1 MNRGPFAGRPWLW
14 RTGLAG
20 GLLALA
26 WAGLEA
32 VADSDWLANG
42 IRTALVRELAAATGG
57 SVTIE
62 AVEFGEHKLAFR
74 VIGLA
79 VRSSGDT
86 SLPPLLEVPE
96 ASVRLGWRS
105 ILAGPTVVEHL
116 HLREPHFRLTIA
128 EDGTSNVPRPQLP
141 EDFQRFVVHRFE
153 LTGGKLVWNGWPFQA
168 EFSGSELEVAVDYD
182 KTSGNYLVDAKF
194 KDPRWGTDTRIS
206 PTVGSA
212 TAKAVIG
219 SRGIEV
225 AQASLRGDGFE
236 IATQGALRN
245 PRFPRIEGSY
255 SATAQIATVAQWL
268 GGGGSAATGS
278 LQLEGNL
285 EWQPRAGT
293 AHYAG
298 TVAATGVSVEWMDE
312 QADAAANF
320 AGDLNDLE
328 VTAITG
334 NVMGGQVTGSVTVVG
349 PWDAPVLNATG
360 TAAGIDFNKASRAIG
375 FKEFPWNGL
384 GDALLE
390 ISGSKS
396 SGFESAVEFI
406 VRPDGARSGLP
417 LEGQGSLQYQSQT
430 GTLTVS
436 DIQLSTP
443 ETRLGLSGIFD
454 RAGRGHLEVDASIGS
469 KQAAWRLLTA
479 VEPDAALQPAV
490 PDGRYGLRGEV
501 RCQLGQLKDTAFAGR
516 IDIEDFVFRGERWER
531 LTVRGEV
538 SATAMQ
544 LRDGR
549 LVDGSGELILQGA
562 IPLGIAEGLDIN
574 VRATGMDAGKLARA
588 SGFGLPLEGRLSMN
602 LEVAGSLE
610 APRARGGMTVTQ
622 PRFFRESF
630 DRLTAK
636 VGYGP
641 GGFELQD
648 ALLTRGDSI
657 LRASASMSPAD
668 QTVAIDLESNRW
680 PLEEFDWVETI
691 APGLS
696 GAVQFRVNGT
706 GRLGASELLRTLRLD
721 GRWEAA
727 ELRRYG
733 QDLGHWKGELRSGTE
748 FESVELDWTADI
760 FGGSVLGRAALWQV
774 EPASYAGNVDY
785 HDLSSGRMLALL
797 GLPTEAVEGVITGK
811 AGFEGV
817 VGVTDTFK
825 VSGTITSAEMRLSQ
839 DSLRST
845 VISNVFPLRWQV
857 QQGTLRLDSMHL
869 TALGKDFEID
879 GLLEL
884 RGTKQL
890 NVGLD
895 GRFNMALLGDL
906 MEGIEADGTARVGL
920 QLRGTLDKPTLEGSV
935 ELLNSMLGSPG
946 APVRLNDLNGRI
958 TFQDNQGKIEELTAA
973 SGGGTVRVGGA
984 MAIRN
989 SELEYRLHASAED
1002 MRVNYPASINSVIDG
1017 EFTLAGAGSRSILDG
1032 NVVITRVSTA
1042 ENLSFADLFGSLQQA
1057 EGDRGTSPVLQGMQ
1071 VNLRVGA
1078 VSQLPV
1084 ETSLVKD
1091 VEADINLE
1099 VLGTV
1104 SAPSILGTIGI
1115 AQGELRMLGTHYR
1128 INRGDIRFLNP
1139 LEAEPVLNVE
1149 LETRIRD
1156 IDIALVLSGPS
1167 GSLDLSY
1174 RSDPP
1179 LPFHDLV
1186 NLVAV
1191 GKEPT
1196 ADPSIASRRRIE
1208 QQSLVQTGAD
1218 NLLSQA
1224 IARPVSRRLQRF
1236 FGVSRLKVDPQIGG
1250 LEANPSA
1257 RISTEQQ
1264 IADDITLI
1272 YSYDLSSA
1280 QQQAIRIEWNPD
1292 RKWSFIVTRDQNGLV
1307 GSDVLYKVRLR

>member
-1 MNRGPFAGRPWLW
+1 MNRGPFAGRPRLW
-14 RTGLAG
+14 RIAVAG
-20 GLLALA
+20 GALALA

-42 IRTALVRELAAATGG
+42 IRTALVEELESATGG
-57 SVTIE
+57 SVSIK
-62 AVEFGEHKLAFR
+62 AVEFAEQKLAFR

-79 VRSSGDT
+79 VRRSEDA
-86 SLPPLLEVPE
+86 SLPPFLEVPE
-96 ASVRLGWRS
+96 ASVRVGWRS
-105 ILAGPTVVEHL
+105 IVAGPTVLERL
-116 HLREPHFRLTIA
+116 HLREPLLHLAIA
-128 EDGTSNVPRPQLP
+128 EDGSSNLPRPQWP

-153 LTGGKLVWNGWPFQA
+153 LTGGTLVWNGWPFQA

-182 KTSGNYLVDAKF
+182 RTSGNYHVDAKF
-194 KDPRWGTDTRIS
+194 KDPRWGTDARSS
-206 PTVGSA
+206 PTLGSA

-219 SRGIEV
+219 SRGIEIER
-225 AQASLRGDGFE
+225 ASVRGDGFE
-236 IATQGALRN
+236 IAARGALRD
-245 PRFPRIEGSY
+245 PRSPRIEGSY
-255 SATAQIATVAQWL
+255 SATARIGPVARWL
-268 GGGGSAATGS
+268 GSRELPATGS

-285 EWQPRAGT
+285 EWQPTAGT

-298 TVAATGVSVEWMDE
+298 TVAATGVSVEWLDE
-312 QADAAANF
+312 QADMEANF
-320 AGDLNDLE
+320 AGDLSDLE
-328 VTAITG
+328 LTSITG
-334 NVMGGQVTGSVTVVG
+334 SAMGGQVTGSVTILR

-360 TAAGIDFNKASRAIG
+360 TVAGIDIGEAARAIG
-375 FKEFPWNGL
+375 FKDFPWNGF

-390 ISGSKS
+390 MSGSP
-396 SGFESAVEFI
+396 SGGLESTVEFI

-417 LEGQGSLQYQSQT
+417 LEGQGSLRYQSQN
-430 GTLTVS
+430 GILAVS
-436 DIQLSTP
+436 DVQLSTP
-443 ETRLGLSGIFD
+443 QTRLSVSGTFD
-454 RAGRGHLEVDASIGS
+454 RAGRGRLEVDASLGS
-469 KQAAWRLLTA
+469 KEAVGRLLAAADPEAA
-479 VEPDAALQPAV
+479 VPPAA
-490 PDGRYGLRGEV
+490 PDGRYALRGEV
-501 RCQLGQLKDTAFAGR
+501 RCQLGQLKDTTFTGQ
-516 IDIEDFVFRGERWER
+516 IDIEDFVFGGERWER
-531 LTVRGEV
+531 LAVRGAV
-538 SATAMQ
+538 SATVAQ
-544 LRDGR
+544 VRDGR
-549 LVDGSGELILQGA
+549 LVDGSGQLNLQGA
-562 IPLGIAEGLDIN
+562 IPLGMAEGLDID
-574 VRATGMDAGKLARA
+574 VRATGMEAGKLARA
-588 SGFGLPLEGRLSMN
+588 SGFGLPLEGGLSMN
-602 LEVAGSLE
+602 LELSGSLE

-622 PRFFRESF
+622 PRFFRERF
-630 DRLTAK
+630 DRLTAN

-641 GGFELQD
+641 DGFELQD
-648 ALLTRGDSI
+648 ALLERGDSI
-657 LRASASMSPAD
+657 LRASASMDPAD
-668 QTVAIDLESNRW
+668 QMVEIDLESNRW
-680 PLEEFDWVETI
+680 RLGEFGWVETI

-696 GAVQFRVNGT
+696 GAVQFQVHGT

-727 ELRRYG
+727 ELRRHG

-748 FESVELDWTADI
+748 FESVELDWTAEI

-774 EPASYAGNVDY
+774 EPASYGGNVDY
-785 HDLSSGRMLALL
+785 HDLSSGRILALL
-797 GLPTEAVEGVITGK
+797 GLPTESVEGTVTGK

-817 VGVTDTFK
+817 VGVADTFK
-825 VSGTITSAEMRLSQ
+825 VSGTISSAELRLPQ
-839 DSLRST
+839 DGLRST
-845 VISNVFPLRWQV
+845 VISNVFPLRWEV
-857 QQGTLRLDSMHL
+857 QQGALRLDSMHL
-869 TALGKDFEID
+869 TALGRDFEID
-879 GLLEL
+879 GLLAL
-884 RGTKQL
+884 RGTKEL
-890 NVGLD
+890 AVGLD
-895 GRFNMALLGDL
+895 GRFNMAMLGDL
-906 MEGIEADGTARVGL
+906 IEGIEADGTARVGL
-920 QLRGTLDKPTLEGSV
+920 RLGGTLDRPTLEGSV
-935 ELLNSMLGSPG
+935 EVLNSMLGSPG

-973 SGGGTVRVGGA
+973 SGGGTVRIGGA
-984 MAIRN
+984 MAFRN
-989 SELEYRLHASAED
+989 SALEYRLQAWAED
-1002 MRVNYPASINSVIDG
+1002 MRVNYPASIDSVIDG
-1017 EFTLAGAGSRSILDG
+1017 EFTLAGSGLRSILDG
-1032 NVVITRVSTA
+1032 NVVISRVSTA
-1042 ENLSFADLFGSLQQA
+1042 ENLSFADLFASLRQA
-1057 EGDRGTSPVLQGMQ
+1057 EGESGPSPMLQGMQ

-1091 VEADINLE
+1091 VEADVDLE
-1099 VLGTV
+1099 VVGTI

-1128 INRGDIRFLNP
+1128 INRGDIRFVNP

-1167 GSLDLSY
+1167 RSLDLSY